1 MPEPA
6 HDFPLLGNLLCL
18 DLVNTT
24 PVRQGVTLDLLT
36 SFADLVAW
44 LEAAGNLTRAEARDA
59 LARWDGTPEG
69 RGVWK
74 TAVTLRGELR
84 GMAERMVAGRAVRP
98 ETVDAVN
105 AVLAARPAY
114 PELVAVGR
122 RWVRRERATGE
133 AALHL
138 LVPVAAS
145 AAWLLE
151 QGDPA
156 LLRKCENPDCVL
168 YFYDTTKNKRRRWC
182 SMDACGARAKAAAY
196 YRRERKKAR

>member
-6 HDFPLLGNLLCL
+6 RDFLLLGNLPCL
-18 DLVNTT
+18 DLVNTV
-24 PVRQGVTLDLLT
+24 PVRRGVPCDLLPA
-36 SFADLVAW
+36 FAELVAW
-44 LEAAGNLTRAEARDA
+44 LEAAGCVTRAEARDA
-59 LARWDGTPEG
+59 LARWDGTAEG

-74 TAVTLRGELR
+74 AALSLREALR
-84 GMAERMVAGRAVRP
+84 TMAERLAAGRSVGP
-98 ETVDAVN
+98 EVVGAIN
-105 AVLAARPAY
+105 AVLAARPTY

-122 RWVRRERATGE
+122 RWVRRERVPGE

-138 LVPVAAS
+138 LAPVAAS

-151 QGDPA
+151 HGDPA

-182 SMDACGARAKAAAY
+182 SMDGCGARAKAAAY
-196 YRRERKKAR
+196 YRRERRKAA